1 MQLSTIS
8 PLLLSV
14 ARYSDKQHSSVIWSG
29 IEKPAWW
36 QRRTTGSSTAFRHPL
51 RGRRN
56 FARNDRDWGCH
67 NSVRVSL
74 ASTLLFATCLLT
86 PLLTAQMP
94 VRAVAPT
101 HSPSSGN
108 RFLSPGVDA
117 GDYLYISGQGS
128 RRADGTVPSTFDAQL
143 RQALDNVK
151 AVVESAGLTLENV
164 VYVQVY
170 LTDISSYSEMNRV
183 FGEYFPKTAP
193 ARAVLGV
200 YALPDPPVE
209 INAVAVRN
217 LEGRRVIH
225 PRTFSTAESASP
237 GILTHDRLFISS
249 MAGVDPATGKVPDDP
264 AAQVDLAL
272 DRMQAVLKT
281 AGLEM
286 SHVVF
291 VHPYLTS
298 EIPTRVMNERYARRF
313 EFGNTPGRATIQV
326 SSLPG
331 GAHIEY
337 TGVAVRDLQQRKTVR
352 PKNMPPSPTAS
363 PCVFAG
369 DTLYCSA
376 KSGFIPGPHGG
387 VYATTTQHQLR
398 QTMRNLLDNLEEA
411 GMDFSQV
418 VATNV
423 YLDNL
428 ADAPTFNEVYGQYF
442 GPIMPSSTTIQQI
455 APAERKADQNDHYP
469 DLEQV
474 SLIAVRR
481 PAH

>member
-1 MQLSTIS
+1 MHLSMITRHFS
-8 PLLLSV
+8 LLLLLGSLL
-14 ARYSDKQHSSVIWSG
+14 
-29 IEKPAWW
+29 PA
-36 QRRTTGSSTAFRHPL
+36 QE
-51 RGRRN
+51 
-56 FARNDRDWGCH
+56 
-67 NSVRVSL
+67 
-74 ASTLLFATCLLT
+74 
-86 PLLTAQMP
+86 Q
-94 VRAVAPT
+94 VRAVVPA
-101 HSPSSGN
+101 HAPSSN

-117 GDYLYISGQGS
+117 GDYLYISGQGPH
-128 RRADGTVPSTFDAQL
+128 RADGTVPSAPDAQF

-151 AVVESAGLTLENV
+151 TIVESAGLTLENV

-170 LTDISSYSEMNRV
+170 LTDISSYSQMNRV
-183 FGEYFPKTAP
+183 FGEYFPKTPP

-217 LEGRRVIH
+217 FEGRRVIH
-225 PRTFSTAESASP
+225 PPNFSTAESASP

-272 DRMQAVLKT
+272 DRMQSVVRA

-291 VHPYLTS
+291 VNPYLTS
-298 EIPTRVMNERYARRF
+298 EIPMRVMNERYARRF

-337 TGVAVRDLQQRKTVR
+337 TGVAVRDLQQRKAVR
-352 PKNMPPSPTAS
+352 PKNMLPSPTAS

-376 KSGFIPGPHGG
+376 KSGFIPGTHGG

-411 GMDFSQV
+411 GMDFSQA
-418 VATNV
+418 VATNI

-428 ADAPTFNEVYGQYF
+428 ADAATFNEVYGQYF
-442 GPIMPSSTTIQQI
+442 GPIMPASTTVQQI
-455 APAERKADQNDHYP
+455 APAERKADQDDHYP